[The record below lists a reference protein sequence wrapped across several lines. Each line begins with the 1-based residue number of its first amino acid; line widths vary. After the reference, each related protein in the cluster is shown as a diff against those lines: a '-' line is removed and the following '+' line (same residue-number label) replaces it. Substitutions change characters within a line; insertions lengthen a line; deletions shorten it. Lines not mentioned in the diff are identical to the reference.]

1 MASTSGQNLV
11 VPCGDPARP
20 SRAIAEN
27 GFIPAGTSARV
38 LLSVAVRK
46 TWAILGLA
54 MGLSAIV
61 LCGCTTTDQETATN
75 PAPGREAIPGEINP
89 NAPDASQQV
98 RTTPGISF

>member
-1 MASTSGQNLV
+1 
-11 VPCGDPARP
+11 
-20 SRAIAEN
+20 
-27 GFIPAGTSARV
+27 
-38 LLSVAVRK
+38 
-46 TWAILGLA
+46 

-61 LCGCTTTDQETATN
+61 FCGCTTTDQETATN